1 MPARRVEIHPQRER
15 FLSAK
20 QSNSARVEEAANWI
34 RQRVSLTPHAG
45 IILGTGLGRLAEAIE
60 HSTVIAY
67 DEIPHF
73 PRSTAPGHRGQL
85 RLGMLAG
92 MPVVAMEGRFHT
104 YEGYGPQQTAFPVHV
119 MNELGIEML
128 IVSNAAGG
136 MNPYYKAGD
145 VVVVDD
151 HINLMG
157 GGPALFPRDVS
168 NAASYTFRGTPY
180 DPELVERAMVISRSA
195 GFQAH
200 RGVYIA
206 VRGPNFETR
215 AEYRFFRRLGGDVV
229 GMSTVPEVLAARD
242 CGLRVLALSTVT
254 NVCLPDALKPTSG
267 EIVIAAANQAAANV
281 MRIMLG
287 ILELESSQANAPNL
301 HAAK

>member
-1 MPARRVEIHPQRER
+1 VIVQKPIA
-15 FLSAK
+15 S
-20 QSNSARVEEAANWI
+20 RVEEAVNWI
-34 RQRVSLTPHAG
+34 RERVALSPQAG
-45 IILGTGLGRLAEAIE
+45 IILGTGLGRLAETIE
-60 HSTVIAY
+60 DSTVLPY

-73 PRSTAPGHRGQL
+73 PKSTAPGHRGQL
-85 RLGMLAG
+85 RFGNLAG
-92 MPVVAMEGRFHT
+92 KPVVAMEGRFHT

-119 MNELGIEML
+119 MDKLGIKLL

-136 MNPYYKAGD
+136 MNPHYRAGD

-180 DPELVERAMVISRSA
+180 DAALVEQAMAISRKA
-195 GFQAH
+195 GFQSH

-215 AEYRFFRRLGGDVV
+215 AEYRLFRRLGGDVV

-254 NVCLPDALKPTSG
+254 NICLPDALKPTSG
-267 EIVIAAANQAAANV
+267 EKVIVAANQAAQNV
-281 MRIMLG
+281 MQIILG
-287 ILELESSQANAPNL
+287 ILEMEFTQANVSSVLAA
-301 HAAK
+301 AAK

>member
-1 MPARRVEIHPQRER
+1 
-15 FLSAK
+15 LL
-20 QSNSARVEEAANWI
+20 EAANWI
-34 RQRVSLTPHAG
+34 RQRVAIAPQAG
-45 IILGTGLGRLAEAIE
+45 IILGTGLGPLAESIDTCAAI
-60 HSTVIAY
+60 SY
-67 DEIPHF
+67 DDIPHF

-85 RLGMLAG
+85 RFGHLAG
-92 MPVVAMEGRFHT
+92 VPVVAMEGRFHT

-119 MNELGIEML
+119 MNDLGVKLL
-128 IVSNAAGG
+128 IVSNASGG
-136 MNPYYKAGD
+136 MNPHYRAGD

-157 GGPALFPRDVS
+157 GGPALFPRDRT

-180 DPELVERAMVISRSA
+180 DVALVERALALSQQGNFR
-195 GFQAH
+195 AH

-267 EIVIAAANQAAANV
+267 EIVIATANCAAENVRRIILGVLETEFAEAKVAARRGV
-281 MRIMLG
+281 SI
-287 ILELESSQANAPNL
+287 Q
-301 HAAK
+301 

>member
-1 MPARRVEIHPQRER
+1 MSIQKPLA
-15 FLSAK
+15 S
-20 QSNSARVEEAANWI
+20 RVEEAANWI
-34 RQRVSLTPHAG
+34 RERVTIAPQAG

-60 HSTVIAY
+60 NSTVLPY

-73 PRSTAPGHRGQL
+73 ESSTAPGHRGQL
-85 RLGMLAG
+85 RFGILAG
-92 MPVVAMEGRFHT
+92 KPVVAMEGRFHT

-119 MNELGIEML
+119 MNSLGIKLL

-136 MNPYYKAGD
+136 MNPHYRAGD

-180 DPELVERAMVISRSA
+180 DAQLVEQAMTISRAA

-267 EIVIAAANQAAANV
+267 DIVIAAANQAATSV
-281 MRIMLG
+281 MRIILG
-287 ILELESSQANAPNL
+287 ILQLQSDDASTSSVLVNA
-301 HAAK
+301 AE